1 MQIMLLLTK
10 DAIEPLA
17 KNGEEFH
24 YEFTKVRL
32 TTYKSDADA
41 AYQLASENEM
51 GKIDGDPM

>member
-1 MQIMLLLTK
+1 MLLLTK